1 MPLLTRTPPPAFIPR
16 PARYVSEVQVTVT
29 AHAADG
35 VHDPTI
41 AAVNAASCA
50 LLLSR
55 QVRLCALLR
64 APHQPLS
71 GLCSTTV
78 CHICAAATCLGTF
91 VSHIAFSR
99 PGALPHPTFVRP
111 LQPWQGPVGCVRIGL
126 VDGVLTVNPTVDA
139 LATSTLDLVY
149 AGTASRPVML
159 ETVADQVRPLSTHLA
174 PI

>member
-1 MPLLTRTPPPAFIPR
+1 
-16 PARYVSEVQVTVT
+16 VSEVQVTVT

-55 QVRLCALLR
+55 QVRLCALKTGLLVSLFLGSLFDHCLSHTPILLR
-64 APHQPLS
+64 LVSPHLSHTFRSRVPAPYPD
-71 GLCSTTV
+71 
-78 CHICAAATCLGTF
+78 
-91 VSHIAFSR
+91 
-99 PGALPHPTFVRP
+99 PTFVHP

-159 ETVADQVRPLSTHLA
+159 ETVADQVPPCLH
-174 PI
+174 I

>member
-1 MPLLTRTPPPAFIPR
+1 MRCCDLFGHVCLTHCVLASRRPPPP
-16 PARYVSEVQVTVT
+16 
-29 AHAADG
+29 H
-35 VHDPTI
+35 
-41 AAVNAASCA
+41 
-50 LLLSR
+50 
-55 QVRLCALLR
+55 LCA
-64 APHQPLS
+64 
-71 GLCSTTV
+71 
-78 CHICAAATCLGTF
+78 
-91 VSHIAFSR
+91 
-99 PGALPHPTFVRP
+99 RP